1 MRRFTLFV
9 AALGAAALFAPT
21 AALAANVHFVNGP
34 TFTDNG
40 TTLTVTGKLAGLGN
54 QDLLITVSTVGAAT
68 KITCKNPSGKL
79 APGQNKPRVNTIGT
93 QKIESSAIKNGTV
106 TIKVTTAQP
115 AQLTAKE
122 AGCPNNNWTATIDDV
137 TFSSATITVVQ
148 GGQTVLNK
156 TYAI

>member
-1 MRRFTLFV
+1 MRRFTLLL
-9 AALGAAALFAPT
+9 AALAAVGLFAPT

-54 QDLLITVSTVGAAT
+54 GDLEITVSTVGTAT
-68 KITCKNPSGKL
+68 KITCENPAGKL
-79 APGQNKPRVNTIGT
+79 APGQNKPRVNSIGT
-93 QKIESSAIKNGTV
+93 QKVKSTEIKNGTV

-137 TFSSATITVVQ
+137 KFTSATITVVQ